1 MNDKWSDFLVYSDN
15 LKNAI
20 VRNCRNDKTI
30 KNKDC
35 FMRWFDQSLII
46 FSSKTNKS
54 IEEII
59 KENELQKDDEIV
71 WINDLPSNIK
81 KEYLRQINYK

>member
-71 WINDLPSNIK
+71 WIDDLPSNIK